1 MGICPRCRLDD
12 NSGIRTKILSFC
24 FHVWSFCIVLSFKVY
39 RSSSKNLNVTFGPA
53 SFIPS
58 VYCLFIRLLM
68 YVMCSSERNVR
79 SSLYECNVLKLSI
92 EELHFVALIHFRL
105 ELCCDLCARG

>member
-12 NSGIRTKILSFC
+12 NSGIRTKIILVLFSRVVFLYCFYLSKC
-24 FHVWSFCIVLSFKVY
+24 
-39 RSSSKNLNVTFGPA
+39 SSSKNLNLINFRSRKFHNV
-53 SFIPS
+53 S
-58 VYCLFIRLLM
+58 VLFIRLLM

-79 SSLYECNVLKLSI
+79 SSLYECNVLILST
-92 EELHFVALIHFRL
+92 EEVHFVSLIHFKL